1 MTEMDDCE
9 QSKNKPVRDA
19 NKLSVLSSH
28 TAHAETGL
36 PLDADSIGRDEQHFR
51 TLAEAS
57 FEGIAL
63 TERGMVVD
71 CNDQLA
77 ELLGYTRS
85 ELIGKSVVDL
95 VAPQSRAFVEEAH
108 RTGMQGPYEHIALRK
123 DGTILTVEVRARFLN
138 SRNRELRVAAIRDIS
153 EQKKSEEALEN
164 DRNLLRTLIDNLP
177 DLIYFKDADGR
188 YVLNN
193 LAHLHSMG
201 VARQE
206 DVLGKTTFDFHPLE
220 LAQQYHDDERK
231 IVATGNALPGR
242 EELAF
247 HKDTGEQR
255 WHLTTKIPIKNSQGT
270 VTGFVGISRDITDQK
285 RLEQQRDHYV
295 QELQEALDRVTT
307 LSGLLPICSGCKKI
321 RNDQGYWQQVEG
333 YIMEHTSARFTHGLC
348 PECLSRLYP
357 DFKR

>member
-1 MTEMDDCE
+1 MTKMENCE
-9 QSKNKPVRDA
+9 QSGKKPVD
-19 NKLSVLSSH
+19 V
-28 TAHAETGL
+28 
-36 PLDADSIGRDEQHFR
+36 DSIGRDEQHFR

-63 TERGMVVD
+63 TERGILVD

-77 ELLGYTRS
+77 DLFGYTRS
-85 ELIGKSVVDL
+85 ELIGKSVVDI
-95 VAPQSRAFVEEAH
+95 VAPESRAFVDEAH
-108 RTGMQGPYEHIALRK
+108 RTGREEPYEHLALRK
-123 DGTILTVEVRARFLN
+123 DGTILTVEVRPRFLKIK
-138 SRNRELRVAAIRDIS
+138 NRELRVAAIRDIS
-153 EQKKSEEALEN
+153 ERKKILGALEN
-164 DRNLLRTLIDNLP
+164 DRKLLRTLIDNLP
-177 DLIYFKDADGR
+177 DLIYFKDADGH

-201 VARQE
+201 VMRQE

-270 VTGFVGISRDITDQK
+270 VTGFVGISRDITEQK

-348 PECLSRLYP
+348 PECLARLYP
-357 DFKR
+357 DFKK